1 MLINHRCDQQICFLS
16 TADSTRRTPGKPLCK
31 HLESAWKL
39 YRRTSVTMDDPY
51 ANTWKSHGKMIGVAS
66 KPSVPD
72 ATRFLGVC
80 LENAW
85 IPGVRLENT

>member
-1 MLINHRCDQQICFLS
+1 M
-16 TADSTRRTPGKPLCK
+16 PGKRILGLSVA
-31 HLESAWKL
+31 LE
-39 YRRTSVTMDDPY
+39 D
-51 ANTWKSHGKMIGVAS
+51 TWKSHGKMIGVAS